1 MPPPARTSSAKSSG
15 GMSSKDK
22 KKVIIASVMLGIA
35 GLLLA
40 WTFGLFDSVVS
51 KQPQLPPQQKA
62 ELEQAVKQQKEDYE
76 KQVREGK
83 APTQA
88 GS

>member
-1 MPPPARTSSAKSSG
+1 MPPPARTSSSKSSG
-15 GMSSKDK
+15 GISSKDK

-51 KQPQLPPQQKA
+51 SQPQLPPAQKA
-62 ELEQAVKQQKEDYE
+62 ELEQAVKEQKEAFE
-76 KQVREGK
+76 KLEREGK
-83 APTQA
+83 APAQA

>member
-1 MPPPARTSSAKSSG
+1 MPPPARTSSAKPSG

-51 KQPQLPPQQKA
+51 SQPQLPPAQKA
-62 ELEQAVKQQKEDYE
+62 ELEKAVKEQKEAFE
-76 KQVREGK
+76 KLEREGK
-83 APTQA
+83 APVQA